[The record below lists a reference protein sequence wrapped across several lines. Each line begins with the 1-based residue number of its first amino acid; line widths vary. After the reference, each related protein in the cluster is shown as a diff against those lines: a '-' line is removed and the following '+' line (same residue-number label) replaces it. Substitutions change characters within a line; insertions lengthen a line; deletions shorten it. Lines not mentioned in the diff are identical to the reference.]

1 MGLHFGAA
9 LFYMPDQRLSANVS
23 FLEIIDYFRFYI
35 VGKLQIST
43 KKAYLIG
50 MPYCSDQS
58 GMVT

>member
-1 MGLHFGAA
+1 
-9 LFYMPDQRLSANVS
+9 MPDQRLSANVS